1 MTDGRGGTPGSDTS
15 TNRLTWAFAAA
26 LLTLAGLT
34 AWDHVAWTAADRW
47 PLAWGDSGLHT
58 LSSVRTADM
67 VQHRPAPLA
76 LNLLYSPGYYPHLAD
91 WLSIPWHRWFGPAPE
106 TFRASQATFAGALVL
121 GLGLTTARLWGRG
134 VGLAAAALAMM
145 SPLLWAQRAEGMLDA
160 PLAGMLALSLGTLP
174 LPGAG
179 PAAVALGGLVMGLT
193 LLTKQT
199 ALFFAPPLA
208 LWLVFVWG
216 RAGLRGLWAPAL
228 WLAVVAAVV
237 LPWLMPSLRYIQD
250 VLQNVNAQH
259 QLPTG
264 EALWGWRLSWVA
276 YLKDGLTP
284 APLAWGLAA
293 GLVIAPF
300 VRREAPLLG
309 ALLLAFAAGLLGLM
323 SFPDAH
329 ERHFAALWPF
339 VLPLALAPLAL
350 IRRWPRAQ
358 WALCGMLALWGL
370 FSQLSWRAPELE
382 APRMDLSRDP
392 VMRDRRPATTRAAG
406 LTRLTYAPSRWAWA
420 APAPRGVEW
429 PTRALV
435 EAILSLAPP
444 AGPRGPSVLTF
455 EAGLAPELLQ
465 AEALALGRIDLKGVH
480 VEAHQLADRL
490 QSQRDQLSRPV
501 WAVELRHPQ
510 DPLGVTAAL
519 NKLGF
524 ETLEVW
530 PARLGPEAEAVEL
543 VLRRKTL
550 D

>member
-1 MTDGRGGTPGSDTS
+1 MVDGRGGTPGSNTPTS
-15 TNRLTWAFAAA
+15 RGSWAFAAA
-26 LLTLAGLT
+26 LVCLAGLT
-34 AWDHVAWTAADRW
+34 AWDHVAWNAADRW

-58 LSSVRTADM
+58 LSSLRTSDGAA
-67 VQHRPAPLA
+67 HRPSPLA
-76 LNLLYSPGYYPHLAD
+76 LNMLYSPGYYPHLAD
-91 WLSIPWHRWFGPAPE
+91 WLSIPWQRWFGPSPE
-106 TFRASQATFAGALVL
+106 AFRASQASFVVALVI
-121 GLGLTTARLWGRG
+121 GLGLTTTRLWGRA

-145 SPLLWAQRAEGMLDA
+145 SPLLWDQRAEGMLDA
-160 PLAGMLALSLGTLP
+160 PLAGMLALSLATLP

-208 LWLVFVWG
+208 LWLLFVWG
-216 RAGLRGLWAPAL
+216 RGGLRALWAPAL
-228 WLAVVAAVV
+228 WLVVVAAVF
-237 LPWLMPSLRYIQD
+237 LPWLLPSMRFIQD

-293 GLVIAPF
+293 GLVVAPF
-300 VRREAPLLG
+300 CRREAPLLG
-309 ALLLAFAAGLLGLM
+309 AALLAFAAGLVGLM

-339 VLPLALAPLAL
+339 VLPLAVAPLAL
-350 IRRWPRAQ
+350 VSRWPRVQ
-358 WALCGMLALWGL
+358 WALCGILVVWGL
-370 FSQLSWRAPELE
+370 LGQLAWRAPELTLT
-382 APRMDLSRDP
+382 RMDLRRDP
-392 VMRDRRPATTRAAG
+392 TMRDNGPATSLSTG
-406 LTRLTYAPSRWAWA
+406 LARLTYAPSRWAWA
-420 APAPRGVEW
+420 APSPRAVEW
-429 PTRALV
+429 PARALV
-435 EAILSLAPP
+435 AEILTLAPP

-501 WAVELRHPQ
+501 WAVEVRHPK

-519 NKLGF
+519 DKLGF
-524 ETLEVW
+524 EVLTAW

-543 VLRRKTL
+543 VLRRKSL